1 MFFYCR
7 GQRKF
12 SVKDAEKPQKE
23 YYDPVICECIQWIK
37 NHVLL
42 REKRLDT
49 AKFVCYKEGKVLEM
63 TTFRCHSNILSHV

>member
-1 MFFYCR
+1 MGTCLSCS

-12 SVKDAEKPQKE
+12 SIKDAEKPAPE

-49 AKFVCYKEGKVLEM
+49 AKFVCRVQWANTRPALDAA
-63 TTFRCHSNILSHV
+63 NILF